1 MVKLLIVTVNYFSS
15 GLIEKLLTQLADQSS
30 LNQVE
35 FNIVCIDN
43 SCDKS
48 ETDKLVQIQASSKL
62 EFELF
67 FNHAN
72 LGYGRAI
79 NDAVVNREFDYL
91 CCINPDVSLSSDTLH
106 NVISHAKQHEKEGIW
121 GGLTIDKKLLP
132 DYRHAWRETTLRN
145 ALGWAFW
152 FNKLS
157 KRAIWH
163 DDYQYAHQDD
173 TPYPVDS
180 VSGCF
185 FLISLEAW
193 QSLKGF
199 DTDFFL
205 YSEEID
211 LCHRSRRL
219 GFQPT
224 IVPSSLLHHKH
235 HDELESKQRIQ
246 IIYKSKLLYAQK
258 HHGKFFNFTY
268 RAIITIGSLLRAV
281 GHSLRSRFSIANE
294 WLAVCWISCSYRSK
308 NFKYQQ

>member
-91 CCINPDVSLSSDTLH
+91 CCINPDVSL
-106 NVISHAKQHEKEGIW
+106 IW

-235 HDELESKQRIQ
+235 H
-246 IIYKSKLLYAQK
+246 
-258 HHGKFFNFTY
+258 
-268 RAIITIGSLLRAV
+268 GSLLRAV